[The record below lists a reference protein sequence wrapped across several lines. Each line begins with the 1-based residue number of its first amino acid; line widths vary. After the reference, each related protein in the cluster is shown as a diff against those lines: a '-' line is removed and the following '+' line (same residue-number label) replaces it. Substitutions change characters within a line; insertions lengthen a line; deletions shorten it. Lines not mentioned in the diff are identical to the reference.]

1 MVSILLSVINN
12 LFCVQWLYNSSTTTA
27 GSKITITFPI
37 KFTTTNYVLCYNPLH
52 NGQYNGCYGQ
62 VSDKTITK
70 CGLIR
75 AHEPFHV
82 VIIGY

>member
-12 LFCVQWLYNSSTTTA
+12 LFCVQWLYISTTATA
-27 GSKITITFPI
+27 ATTITITFPI
-37 KFTTTNYVLCYNPLH
+37 KFTSINYVVCYNALH
-52 NGQYNGCYGQ
+52 NKDYAGCYGQ
-62 VSDKTITK
+62 VYNKTITK